1 MRTLATGSPTS
12 VRLCP
17 PYLGVGKAA
26 QRWVGS
32 ANPAYTPH
40 MTKRFLTFAAASVFL
55 LAGSQSASFAQD
67 SLAEESGQGKH
78 AIVLV
83 SGTAATTP
91 FTTPSQA
98 CGSGFS
104 AGNTWAYLRDY
115 LVDRGYPVY
124 TAPASVGGSKVVETK
139 DAYAGPFGDCPEQ
152 LPASM
157 TINAVG
163 SVDRSGASLSRF
175 IKYLNTE
182 YGVTRVDVVGHSLGG
197 VIGRAG
203 IREVRLNELPVTVTS
218 YTTIGSPWDGT
229 QIASLDSQDPLK
241 GCDGAAICEGF
252 VSDLLRVPG
261 IAMLIATLNPED
273 EPIWNQSQVGVLDG
287 IPVTLIAGTY
297 FTKKDGSAK
306 RWPNDGVI
314 ERTSALAT
322 KTPNSV
328 IPHRTCFA
336 FPMTHSLFI
345 SQAIDLPDSKALT
358 WNPRVGATIA
368 QAIDNAPTALLGPNR
383 QGCPKARR

>member
-1 MRTLATGSPTS
+1 MNA
-12 VRLCP
+12 
-17 PYLGVGKAA
+17 
-26 QRWVGS
+26 
-32 ANPAYTPH
+32 AYTLY
-40 MTKRFLTFAAASVFL
+40 MTKRFVALAAASVFL
-55 LAGSQSASFAQD
+55 LAGAQSPSFAQD
-67 SLAEESGQGKH
+67 SPTQDSNAGKR

-124 TAPASVGGSKVVETK
+124 TAPASVGGSKVVETQ

-157 TINAVG
+157 TVNAIG
-163 SVDRSGASLSRF
+163 SVDQSGANLSRF
-175 IKYLNTE
+175 IKHLNTE

-203 IREVRLNELPVTVTS
+203 IREVRLNEVPVTVTS

-229 QIASLDSQDPLK
+229 QIASLDSQNPLK
-241 GCDGAAICEGF
+241 GCDGQAICEGF
-252 VSDLLRVPG
+252 VGDLLRVPG
-261 IAMLIATLNPED
+261 IEMLIANLNPEN
-273 EPIWNQSQVGVLDG
+273 EPIWNQRQVGVLDG

-297 FTKKDGSAK
+297 FTKKGGNPK

-322 KTPNSV
+322 KTPNSI

-336 FPMTHSLFI
+336 FPLTHSLFI
-345 SQAIDLPDSKALT
+345 SRAIGIPDSKALT
-358 WNPRVGATIA
+358 WSPRVGARIA
-368 QAIDNAPTALLGPNR
+368 QAFDNAPAALLGPNR